1 MLCGERGLTADE
13 AQFVGDAIE
22 LLTHEDMRE
31 IHSLITH
38 RGASRATKVDVIR
51 PTLDVD
57 RAGPQ
62 HLRDCPDAFDHGF
75 DVKAAQVPGPGSPV
89 ASDDPPG
96 TLSCRS

>member
-62 HLRDCPDAFDHGF
+62 HALQGHLTRRVIVEFALFAIFALILIG
-75 DVKAAQVPGPGSPV
+75 VVGPGF
-89 ASDDPPG
+89 
-96 TLSCRS
+96 